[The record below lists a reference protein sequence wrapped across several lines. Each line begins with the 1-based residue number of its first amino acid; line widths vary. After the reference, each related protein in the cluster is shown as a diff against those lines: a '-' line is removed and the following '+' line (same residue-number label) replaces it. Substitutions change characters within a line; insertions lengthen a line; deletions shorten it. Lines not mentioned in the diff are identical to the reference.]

1 MLRNIPQMKIVIC
14 GSMSFVEKMVKLKNV
29 LEKENWEVLL
39 PRYTEEYA
47 DKTRTAESQEESA
60 ENKIEGDLI

>member
-1 MLRNIPQMKIVIC
+1 
-14 GSMSFVEKMVKLKNV
+14 MSFVEKMVKLKNV